1 MSKGNFGEVGAHPK
15 IRTTGWRT
23 APEGRPPSW
32 CWVAARFSERRLE
45 QEMAKAM
52 PVVASDALSGYR
64 ARHIRSDKQ
73 GCRELDEAIEARR
86 RDLRLDPKN
95 YFARVFLQESL
106 R

>member
-32 CWVAARFSERRLE
+32 CWVAARFSERLLE

-52 PVVASDALSGYR
+52 PVVSSDALSGYGH
-64 ARHIRSDKQ
+64 ATYALRSRDVGNLTKLSRPAD
-73 GCRELDEAIEARR
+73 GTLD
-86 RDLRLDPKN
+86 
-95 YFARVFLQESL
+95 
-106 R
+106 

>member
-52 PVVASDALSGYR
+52 PVVASDALPPQAPVVRRSWRSFDYR
-64 ARHIRSDKQ
+64 
-73 GCRELDEAIEARR
+73 G
-86 RDLRLDPKN
+86 P
-95 YFARVFLQESL
+95 
-106 R
+106 